1 MPKTKQKAKKRIR
14 RRKKYCPVCEA
25 EVSMTVMREAE
36 GEDDL
41 WWLHCSECDSRFV
54 LTRQQ
59 YRKEKKPD
67 ISAISTKKAKEY
79 HTDKTYKIG
88 QIIHHSKLDDV
99 GVVID
104 KASAPS
110 TVDCSGSIIVSFME
124 LGQKTLIEGYNAA

>member
-1 MPKTKQKAKKRIR
+1 MSVTELKAKKKVR
-14 RRKKYCPVCEA
+14 RRKKYCPVCKA

-41 WWLHCSECDSRFV
+41 WWLLCSECDSRFV
-54 LTRQQ
+54 LTQQQ

-67 ISAISTKKAKEY
+67 ISAITAKQAKEY
-79 HTDKTYKIG
+79 HTDKTYKVG